1 MTASHQTSHYDFVSK
16 RKLWYALSLAIIIP
30 CLAFFLMGG
39 LKMGIDFTGGSL
51 FELAFEKTPAVS
63 DVRNKLSEIDKE
75 KFSDAQISHMQDDT
89 GQEVITV
96 RSKAIDDR
104 EQVKIFDALKASFG
118 DFEQVRVEVVGPTM
132 GDELRSK
139 AIWSTVIVMAMIV
152 LYISFR
158 FSFDYAVCGIIALV
172 HDVMIV
178 VGSFAMLGHFMG
190 VEVDSLFITALLTVA
205 GFSIHDTIV
214 TFDRMRENMGDMG
227 RGKTYEQV
235 ANDSINQTLAR
246 SINTS
251 VTTMFPL
258 LTLTIFGGVTIKFFS
273 LAMLIGILAGV
284 YSSIFVATPLLVTWR
299 TLTRA

>member
-1 MTASHQTSHYDFVSK
+1 MTPSHQTSNYDFVSK
-16 RKLWYALSLAIIIP
+16 RKLWYAVSLAIIIP
-30 CLAFFLMGG
+30 CLVFFFMGG

-63 DVRNKLSEIDKE
+63 DVRSKLSEVDKE
-75 KFSDAQISHMQDDT
+75 KFSDAQISSMKDDT
-89 GQEVITV
+89 GQEIITV
-96 RSKAIDDR
+96 RSKAIDDL
-104 EQVKIFDALKASFG
+104 EQIKIFDALKASFG
-118 DFEQVRVEVVGPTM
+118 DFQQVRVEVVGPTM

-139 AIWSTVIVMAMIV
+139 AIWSTAIVMAMIV
-152 LYISFR
+152 LYVSFR

-172 HDVMIV
+172 HDVIIV

-190 VEVDSLFITALLTVA
+190 VEIDSLFITALLTVA

-235 ANDSINQTLAR
+235 ANDSINQTLSR

-251 VTTMFPL
+251 LTTMFPL

-273 LAMLIGILAGV
+273 LAMLIGIIAGV

-299 TLTRA
+299 TMTRA